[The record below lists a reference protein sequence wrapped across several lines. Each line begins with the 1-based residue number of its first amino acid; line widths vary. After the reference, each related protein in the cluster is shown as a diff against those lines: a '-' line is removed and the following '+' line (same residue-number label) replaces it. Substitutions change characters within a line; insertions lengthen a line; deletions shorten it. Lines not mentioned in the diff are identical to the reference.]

1 MVQKAFT
8 SAVVTT
14 TWENYSSRKE
24 TSIKP
29 GASIRK
35 LFKFGKNLSFRKI
48 YRMLKTTT
56 TPIMMTISYMK
67 KHMNI

>member
-24 TSIKP
+24 TSTKP

-48 YRMLKTTT
+48 SRKTTT
-56 TPIMMTISYMK
+56 TPILMTISSMR